1 LYQKRE
7 KENPMNEETKLGWT
21 SAKLDETFAQISVR
35 LGRNREAVRHL
46 IKVYKYGEKP
56 RFVRD
61 WCVVDSRR
69 SSNTQAHPTMVFY
82 VPTGGS
88 FLTDIPFETRVR
100 ELREQYEWFNDTFLR
115 GLTKQGRIM
124 THEDCVKITPPQENI
139 DREAAQMG
147 GKESMVRQK
156 LKEIGDVLR
165 QQVVG
170 DFHVA
175 EVQQG
180 AIRGSPDL

>member
-1 LYQKRE
+1 VDERKTGRDFRANIGASGREQGGGKASDQSVQIRRKASIRKR
-7 KENPMNEETKLGWT
+7 LVRRGC
-21 SAKLDETFAQISVR
+21 SQIEQYPGASNNGV
-35 LGRNREAVRHL
+35 L
-46 IKVYKYGEKP
+46 
-56 RFVRD
+56 
-61 WCVVDSRR
+61 R
-69 SSNTQAHPTMVFY
+69 SER
-82 VPTGGS
+82 GS

-100 ELREQYEWFNDTFLR
+100 ELREHYEWFNDTFLR

-180 AIRGSPDL
+180 GYPGYGREFHPNSGPVGMHS